1 MSADQAIQ
9 EDFRPG
15 LPSRLDVRVGT
26 EGRFPLPSR
35 AGAGYQWH
43 VSLVAGEADA
53 TTLAIETGPA
63 PEQGAIP
70 QNLPV
75 PMQLVVTG
83 LREGTARWRLRL
95 VRPWMPGSPLVDQE
109 LQVLVRQVE
118 SDSS

>member
-26 EGRFPLPSR
+26 DDRFPLPSR

-53 TTLAIETGPA
+53 ATLAIETGPA

>member
-9 EDFRPG
+9 EDVRPG
-15 LPSRLDVRVGT
+15 LPDRLDVRVGT
-26 EGRFPLPSR
+26 EARFPLPSR

-43 VSLVAGEADA
+43 VSLVAGERDA
-53 TTLAIETGPA
+53 ATLTIETGHA

-75 PMQLVVTG
+75 PMQLVVNG

-95 VRPWMPGSPLVDQE
+95 VRPWMPESPLVDQE
-109 LQVLVRQVE
+109 LRVLVQ
-118 SDSS
+118 